1 MINADTRLEEPDSIK
16 REMKMMPRKES
27 NNDQISWV
35 SYAVFLFAIVFFS
48 GIFASAKDWTQVF
61 DFSVLNGAFGKITGE
76 AGKTFT
82 FRGAGGGGARDG
94 FIFSLEL
101 MPAVIFALGVISVVD
116 GLGGLKVAQKLMTPL
131 LRPLMGIP
139 GICGLALIA
148 NLQSTDAGAGMIKE
162 LVQSG
167 DLTDD
172 ERTIFATYQISASAT
187 VTNYFS
193 SGVALF
199 AFIKVPILLPLIVM
213 FIFKIVG
220 ANMVRFYIKAMQ
232 KKQTSTAIGA
242 GK

>member
-1 MINADTRLEEPDSIK
+1 MQG
-16 REMKMMPRKES
+16 KETQS
-27 NNDQISWV
+27 TQISWV
-35 SYAVFLFAIVFFS
+35 SYVVFVFAIVFFS
-48 GIFASAKDWTQVF
+48 GIFASAKDWTQVL
-61 DFSVLNGAFGKITGE
+61 DFSVLNGSFGKITGE
-76 AGKTFT
+76 AGKAFT

-94 FIFSLEL
+94 FIFSIEL

-116 GLGGLKVAQKLMTPL
+116 GLGGLRVAQKLLTPL
-131 LRPLMGIP
+131 LRPLLGIP
-139 GICGLALIA
+139 GVCGLALIA

-167 DLTDD
+167 DLTDE

-199 AFIKVPILLPLIVM
+199 SFITVPVLLPLIVM
-213 FIFKIVG
+213 FFFKIVG

-232 KKQTSTAIGA
+232 KRQPSNTIGA

>member
-1 MINADTRLEEPDSIK
+1 MQEKDGQ
-16 REMKMMPRKES
+16 S
-27 NNDQISWV
+27 NQISWV
-35 SYAVFLFAIVFFS
+35 SYAVFAFAIIFFS
-48 GIFASAKDWTQVF
+48 GIFASAKDWTQVL

-76 AGKTFT
+76 AGKSFT

-94 FIFSLEL
+94 FIFSIEL

-116 GLGGLKVAQKLMTPL
+116 GLGGLKVAQKIMTPL
-131 LRPLMGIP
+131 LKPLMGIP
-139 GICGLALIA
+139 GVCGLALIA

-172 ERTIFATYQISASAT
+172 ERTVFATYQISASAT
-187 VTNYFS
+187 VTNYFG

-213 FIFKIVG
+213 FIFKIIG
-220 ANMVRFYIKAMQ
+220 ANMIRFYIKAMQ
-232 KKQTSTAIGA
+232 KRESAKSISA
-242 GK
+242 GN